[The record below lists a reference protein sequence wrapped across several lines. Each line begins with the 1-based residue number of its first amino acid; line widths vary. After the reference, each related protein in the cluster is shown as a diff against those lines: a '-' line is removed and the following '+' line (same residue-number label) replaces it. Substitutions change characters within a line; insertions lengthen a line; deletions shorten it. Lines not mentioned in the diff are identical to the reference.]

1 MKIMLIGNAGTG
13 KSTLARWLA
22 AQTGYPVM
30 YLDQFWHTTD
40 YSAEAKQWFI
50 QQQKNFCATH
60 DNWIIDGNYSGS
72 MAVRLA
78 EADLV
83 IWLQVS
89 RVRSIIRVIR
99 RSLRY
104 RRDKNSRPDMAA
116 AFTEHFDKDYW
127 DFLLFIWHYDG
138 DKLRKAL
145 AAQQLAPQVIVLHG
159 TRAKEKFMADFK
171 RRLG

>member
-30 YLDQFWHTTD
+30 YLDQIWHATD
-40 YSAEAKQWFI
+40 YSAAAKRWFI
-50 QQQKNFCATH
+50 QQQKKFMTVH
-60 DNWIIDGNYSGS
+60 SDWIIDGNYSGS

-116 AFTEHFDKDYW
+116 EFTEHFDKDYW

-145 AAQQLAPQVIVLHG
+145 AAQKSAPSVVVLRG
-159 TRAKEKFMADFK
+159 TRAKKKFMSDFE
-171 RRLG
+171 LH